1 MSEAPITT
9 EQMLA
14 ALKWAQ
20 GRVDFH
26 IYDITCRHRR
36 FGDDTIKE
44 MSKAYVI
51 HRRAFDALAKQVRA
65 TDA

>member
-1 MSEAPITT
+1 MSEPPITT

-44 MSKAYVI
+44 MSKAYVV
-51 HRRAFDALAKQVRA
+51 HRSAFDALAKRVRGDGA
-65 TDA
+65 